1 MNKLLSISAIAL
13 VSSLITAP
21 ALAAK
26 TDTYKCE
33 GQKIRVSFP
42 NEQLAV
48 MYYSDEII
56 VLKEAV
62 AASGARYVGENFQIW
77 GKGKNEFNLAT
88 ISEDDAVNG
97 RVAEDKGRT
106 CKLVK

>member
-1 MNKLLSISAIAL
+1 MRKLLSISAIAL
-13 VSSLITAP
+13 VSSLIATP

-26 TDTYKCE
+26 TDTYNCD

-42 NEQLAV
+42 NDQIAV
-48 MYYSDEII
+48 MYYSDELI
-56 VLKEAV
+56 VLKEAIS
-62 AASGARYVGENFQIW
+62 ASGARYVGENFQIW
-77 GKGKNEFNLAT
+77 AKGKNEFNLAT